1 MQELKYIIVLPA
13 ADTATVWSESAM
25 RTMKAVRKA
34 GSKDLKVL
42 VDRQEKWKSGSVIAS
57 GSSMFLPE
65 GVEKLKMAGSPIDPT
80 KIFAA
85 YGSGGPSDR
94 YYLTQPETLKVVR
107 TGKRRAGLGSSVK
120 VVEDWLDAQNNGE
133 GTRKA

>member
-57 GSSMFLPE
+57 GSSMF
-65 GVEKLKMAGSPIDPT
+65 V
-80 KIFAA
+80 
-85 YGSGGPSDR
+85 SGLNPVFGHFLR
-94 YYLTQPETLKVVR
+94 EQY
-107 TGKRRAGLGSSVK
+107 
-120 VVEDWLDAQNNGE
+120 
-133 GTRKA
+133 